1 METFRIRVYAAHSA
15 STLLRAPPR
24 PRSRAAEQRDERT
37 SLQLIEL
44 HSIPASQGRIA
55 GYRIGEDQSGGN
67 RDQKRFRQQIGFG
80 LGPQAFINRTLHA
93 IHDALRRCGVFL
105 TLCMACIPGPRP
117 SRGPGPMIT

>member
-1 METFRIRVYAAHSA
+1 LVK
-15 STLLRAPPR
+15 
-24 PRSRAAEQRDERT
+24 
-37 SLQLIEL
+37 L

-93 IHDALRRCGVFL
+93 IHDALRRL
-105 TLCMACIPGPRP
+105 
-117 SRGPGPMIT
+117 RGICVWPASWSPAPHATRVP